1 MWWVLNFDDGI
12 LLSPQVD
19 KYCTNGRI
27 VSVLVEEEVVVLR
40 EPEKRNHRCEFLW
53 GVCGVCVALWILSL
67 LYQTLQRQ
75 PTTRGR
81 KLKRIVL

>member
-1 MWWVLNFDDGI
+1 MIGGVGVWWVLNFDDGI

-40 EPEKRNHRCEFLW
+40 EPEKLV
-53 GVCGVCVALWILSL
+53 G
-67 LYQTLQRQ
+67 
-75 PTTRGR
+75 
-81 KLKRIVL
+81 